1 MGEGWELEL
10 EGTMQKLEPPDTH
23 YLSAAMGWLELGSRA
38 DAVAELAQISPA
50 QQRHPDVLEAR
61 WALLAHE
68 SRWDDALVAA
78 RELLAEAP
86 ARSSAWL
93 HHAYALRRAKNGGLQ
108 KAWSALLPA
117 ATKFPDE
124 PIICF
129 NLACY
134 ACQLG
139 NLDEAR
145 GWLKRAIK
153 IGERDKIKL
162 MALVDEDLEP
172 LWKEIRKL

>member
-1 MGEGWELEL
+1 MAFEVA
-10 EGTMQKLEPPDTH
+10 MQKLEPPDTH
-23 YLSAAMGWLELGSRA
+23 YLRAAIGWLELGLRA
-38 DAVAELAQISPA
+38 EAVAELDQISPV

-61 WALLAHE
+61 WSLLAHE
-68 SRWDDALVAA
+68 HRWEDALVAA
-78 RELLAEAP
+78 RDLLAEAP

-93 HHAYALRRAKNGGLQ
+93 HHAYALRRAAAGGLQ
-108 KAWSALLPA
+108 KAWGALLPA

-134 ACQLG
+134 ACQLEQ
-139 NLDEAR
+139 LDEAR
-145 GWLKRAIK
+145 GWLKRAMK
-153 IGERDKIKL
+153 IGRREHIKL
-162 MALVDEDLEP
+162 MALMDEDLKP

>member
-1 MGEGWELEL
+1 LALEVA
-10 EGTMQKLEPPDTH
+10 MQKLEPPDTH
-23 YLSAAMGWLELGSRA
+23 YLNAAMGWLELGLHA
-38 DAVAELAQISPA
+38 EAAAELDQISPPR
-50 QQRHPDVLEAR
+50 QRHPDVLEAR
-61 WALLAHE
+61 WALLAQA
-68 SRWDDALVAA
+68 SRWEDALAA
-78 RELLAEAP
+78 VRDLLAGAP

-93 HHAYALRRAKNGGLQ
+93 HHAYALRRAKGGGLQ
-108 KAWSALLPA
+108 QAWGALLPA

-124 PIICF
+124 PIVCF

-145 GWLKRAIK
+145 GWLKRAMK
-153 IGERDKIKL
+153 IGERDRIKL

>member
-1 MGEGWELEL
+1 
-10 EGTMQKLEPPDTH
+10 MQKLEPPDTH
-23 YLSAAMGWLELGSRA
+23 YLNAAIGWLELGSHA
-38 DAVAELAQISPA
+38 EAAAELDQISLA
-50 QQRHPDVLEAR
+50 RQRHPDVLETR
-61 WALLAHE
+61 WSLFAHE
-68 SRWDDALVAA
+68 ERWDAALAAA
-78 RELLAEAP
+78 RDLLTEAP

-93 HHAYALRRAKNGGLQ
+93 HHAYALRRAKGGGLQ
-108 KAWSALLPA
+108 KAWGALLPA

-145 GWLKRAIK
+145 GWLKRALK
-153 IGERDKIKL
+153 IGERDRIKL

>member
-1 MGEGWELEL
+1 
-10 EGTMQKLEPPDTH
+10 MQKLEPPDTH
-23 YLSAAMGWLELGSRA
+23 YLRAAIGWLELGLRA
-38 DAVAELAQISPA
+38 EAVAELDQISPA
-50 QQRHPDVLEAR
+50 QQRNVDVLEVR
-61 WALLAHE
+61 WALLAQE
-68 SRWDDALVAA
+68 QRWEDALAAA

-86 ARSSAWL
+86 GRSSAWL
-93 HHAYALRRAKNGGLQ
+93 HHAYALRRAKDGGLQ
-108 KAWSALLPA
+108 QAWGALLPA
-117 ATKFPDE
+117 ATRFPDE

-145 GWLKRAIK
+145 GWLKRAMK
-153 IGERDKIKL
+153 IGKRDKIKL

>member
-1 MGEGWELEL
+1 
-10 EGTMQKLEPPDTH
+10 MQKLEPPDSH
-23 YLSAAMGWLELGSRA
+23 YLNAAIGWLELGVRA
-38 DAVAELAQISPA
+38 EAVAELDQISPA
-50 QQRHPDVLEAR
+50 RQRHPDVLEAR
-61 WALLAHE
+61 WALLAQASQWE
-68 SRWDDALVAA
+68 DALAAA

-93 HHAYALRRAKNGGLQ
+93 HHAYALRRAKDGGLQ
-108 KAWSALLPA
+108 KAWGALLPA
-117 ATKFPDE
+117 ATKFPKE
-124 PIICF
+124 PIIAF

-139 NLDEAR
+139 QLDEAR
-145 GWLKRAIK
+145 GWLKRAMK
-153 IGERDKIKL
+153 IGERDRIKL